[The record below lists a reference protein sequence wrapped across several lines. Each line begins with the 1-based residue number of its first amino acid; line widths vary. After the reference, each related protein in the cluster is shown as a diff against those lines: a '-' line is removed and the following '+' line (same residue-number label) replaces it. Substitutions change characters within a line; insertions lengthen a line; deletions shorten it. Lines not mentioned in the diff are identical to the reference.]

1 MTGQALTPTERSEQ
15 LGSIPTGH
23 ALFNH
28 GANEPR

>member
-1 MTGQALTPTERSEQ
+1 MTQQEMTLTERSEQ
-15 LGSIPTGH
+15 LGSIPIGH